1 MRMATGTSGVGGT
14 GGILEVEDLGVTFST
29 ETGDVP
35 AVRGVSLC
43 VRPGETLAL
52 VGESGSG
59 KSTVAL
65 AAMGLL
71 PGNARA
77 SGRAS
82 VDGTDVVGA
91 AETDLVGLRGRTVSM
106 VFQEP
111 ATALDP
117 LTRIGAQIAEVVRN
131 HRPVSARE
139 AAAEAVGLLRRVGIP
154 DPEKRASAYPF
165 QLSGGQR
172 QRVVIAMAIA
182 NSPSLL
188 IADEPTT
195 ALDVTVQAE
204 ILDLL
209 RGLAADSGT
218 GVLLVT
224 HNMGVVADFADRVAV
239 MLDGEIVET
248 GPVEEVLLRPT
259 HAYTQRLLA
268 AVPRL
273 TVAEVADANVPGP
286 PGGSANGGAAPSG
299 AAVGRGAVGGTA
311 GGDTAH
317 SGTAPDTVAVG
328 DTADGTAGGK
338 AAPAETAGGSA
349 APGTAAVSE
358 AAGGGAAPQPASA
371 EPGIGA
377 AREAAAA
384 GRGSEAEPPL
394 ADARGATAVG
404 DGAAGAKAVSSGA
417 MPRPAHAQPAVPQ
430 LTVPQPAARP
440 AVTRP
445 MAPASAHRTPETDA
459 DPDTPAGTPAHA
471 PVVELRGVSV
481 RFGRGVRAVQALRDV
496 SLTVRPGE
504 TLGLVG
510 ESGSGKSTAARVALG
525 LVAPSAGSVSLFGAD
540 LRRARGRARRALLS
554 GVGVVL
560 QDPVA
565 SLDARMSVAECVAEP
580 LRVHRRGMP
589 AAERRER
596 VAEVLER
603 VRLPR
608 ELAGRGPRELSGG
621 QRQRVSL
628 ARALVL
634 DPRLLV
640 ADEPTSALDV
650 SVQQTVLD
658 VIAELQDE
666 LGFACLFVSHDLAV
680 VQQFARRVVVM
691 RAGRVEEEGAT
702 ATTLTHP
709 ETDYTRRL
717 IAAVPVPDPVL
728 QRVRRTERQAAL
740 AAAGTEGGA

>member
-1 MRMATGTSGVGGT
+1 VT
-14 GGILEVEDLGVTFST
+14 ILTIEDLGVTFST

-35 AVRGVSLC
+35 AVRGVSLH

-77 SGRAS
+77 SGRVA
-82 VDGTDVVGA
+82 VDGTEIVGA
-91 AETDLVGLRGRTVSM
+91 SEASLARLRGHTASM

-111 ATALDP
+111 ASALDP
-117 LTRIGAQIAEVVRN
+117 LTRVGAQIAEVVRN
-131 HRPVSARE
+131 HRDVSRSEAARE
-139 AAAEAVGLLRRVGIP
+139 AVELLRRVGIP
-154 DPEKRASAYPF
+154 EPERRASAFPF

-182 NSPSLL
+182 NSPGLL

-209 RGLAADSGT
+209 RRLAADSGT

-239 MLDGEIVET
+239 MLRGEVVET
-248 GPVEEVLLRPT
+248 GPVEDVLLRPE
-259 HAYTQRLLA
+259 HEYTRGLLA

-273 TVAEVADANVPGP
+273 RFSGEDAP
-286 PGGSANGGAAPSG
+286 PA
-299 AAVGRGAVGGTA
+299 
-311 GGDTAH
+311 
-317 SGTAPDTVAVG
+317 
-328 DTADGTAGGK
+328 
-338 AAPAETAGGSA
+338 
-349 APGTAAVSE
+349 
-358 AAGGGAAPQPASA
+358 
-371 EPGIGA
+371 
-377 AREAAAA
+377 
-384 GRGSEAEPPL
+384 AEPP
-394 ADARGATAVG
+394 
-404 DGAAGAKAVSSGA
+404 
-417 MPRPAHAQPAVPQ
+417 
-430 LTVPQPAARP
+430 
-440 AVTRP
+440 
-445 MAPASAHRTPETDA
+445 
-459 DPDTPAGTPAHA
+459 
-471 PVVELRGVSV
+471 VVRLRDVSV
-481 RFGRGVRAVQALRDV
+481 RFGRVQALDGV
-496 SLTVRPGE
+496 FLDVRPGE
-504 TLGLVG
+504 TVGLVG

-525 LVAPSAGSVSLFGAD
+525 LVAPASGSVSLFGAD
-540 LRRARGRARRALLS
+540 LGRARGRKRRALLS

-580 LRVHRRGMP
+580 LRVHRRGMSG
-589 AAERRER
+589 AERRDR
-596 VAEVLER
+596 VAKVLEL

-634 DPRLLV
+634 EPRLLV

-650 SVQQTVLD
+650 SVQRTVLE
-658 VIAELQDE
+658 VIAELQRA

-680 VQQFARRVVVM
+680 VQEFAQRVVVM
-691 RAGRVEEEGAT
+691 RDGRVEEQGPT
-702 ATTLTHP
+702 MSTLLRP
-709 ETDYTRRL
+709 ETEYTRRL
-717 IAAVPVPDPVL
+717 IAAVPVPDPVV
-728 QRVRRTERQAAL
+728 QRERRAQRQTEVTA
-740 AAAGTEGGA
+740 

>member
-1 MRMATGTSGVGGT
+1 MSVLQ
-14 GGILEVEDLGVTFST
+14 IEDLGVTFST

-35 AVRGVSLC
+35 AVRDVSLH

-71 PGNARA
+71 PGNARV
-77 SGRAS
+77 SGRIS
-82 VDGTDVVGA
+82 VDGTPIVGA
-91 AETDLVGLRGRTVSM
+91 DDRELSGLRGRTVSM

-117 LTRIGAQIAEVVRN
+117 LTRVGAQIAEVVRN
-131 HRPVSARE
+131 HRQVSRAE
-139 AAAEAVGLLRRVGIP
+139 AARAAVDLLRRVGIP
-154 DPEKRASAYPF
+154 EPEHRASAFPF

-182 NSPSLL
+182 NSPGLL

-209 RGLAADSGT
+209 RALAADSGT

-239 MLDGEIVET
+239 MLEGEVVET
-248 GPVEEVLLRPT
+248 GTVEDVLLRPS
-259 HAYTQRLLA
+259 HEYTRRLLA

-273 TVAEVADANVPGP
+273 
-286 PGGSANGGAAPSG
+286 
-299 AAVGRGAVGGTA
+299 AVDEPRGAGTA
-311 GGDTAH
+311 GED
-317 SGTAPDTVAVG
+317 PQE
-328 DTADGTAGGK
+328 
-338 AAPAETAGGSA
+338 PEGS
-349 APGTAAVSE
+349 TS
-358 AAGGGAAPQPASA
+358 
-371 EPGIGA
+371 
-377 AREAAAA
+377 
-384 GRGSEAEPPL
+384 
-394 ADARGATAVG
+394 
-404 DGAAGAKAVSSGA
+404 
-417 MPRPAHAQPAVPQ
+417 
-430 LTVPQPAARP
+430 
-440 AVTRP
+440 
-445 MAPASAHRTPETDA
+445 
-459 DPDTPAGTPAHA
+459 
-471 PVVELRGVSV
+471 VVELRDVSV
-481 RFGRGVRAVQALRDV
+481 HFGRGRRTVRALQNV
-496 SLTVRPGE
+496 SLSVRPGE
-504 TLGLVG
+504 TVGLVG

-525 LVAPSAGSVSLFGAD
+525 LLRPDSGSVALFGND
-540 LRRARGRARRALLS
+540 LGRTRGRARRSLLS

-580 LRVHRRGMP
+580 LRVHRRRMT
-589 AAERRER
+589 AVQRRER
-596 VAEVLER
+596 VAEVLEL

-608 ELAGRGPRELSGG
+608 GLAGRGPRELSGG

-634 DPRLLV
+634 EPRLLV

-650 SVQQTVLD
+650 SVQRTVLE
-658 VIAELQDE
+658 VIAELQGE

-680 VQQFARRVVVM
+680 VQEFAQRVVVM
-691 RAGRVEEEGAT
+691 RAGSVEEEGPT
-702 ATTLTHP
+702 MTTLLRP
-709 ETDYTRRL
+709 ETEYTRRL

-728 QRVRRTERQAAL
+728 QRRRRVSLGLEASA
-740 AAAGTEGGA
+740 

>member
-1 MRMATGTSGVGGT
+1 MSV
-14 GGILEVEDLGVTFST
+14 LEIEDLGVTFST
-29 ETGDVP
+29 DTGDVP
-35 AVRGVSLC
+35 AVRDVSLY

-71 PGNARA
+71 PGNARV
-77 SGRAS
+77 SGRIS
-82 VDGTDVVGA
+82 VDGTPIVGA
-91 AETDLVGLRGRTVSM
+91 DNRELSGLRGRTVSM

-117 LTRIGAQIAEVVRN
+117 LTRVGAQIAEVVRN
-131 HRPVSARE
+131 HRQVSRAE
-139 AAAEAVGLLRRVGIP
+139 AARVAVDLLRRVGIP
-154 DPEKRASAYPF
+154 EPEHRASAFPF

-182 NSPSLL
+182 NSPGLL

-209 RGLAADSGT
+209 RALAADSGT

-239 MLDGEIVET
+239 MLEGEVVET
-248 GPVEEVLLRPT
+248 GTVEDVLLRPS
-259 HAYTQRLLA
+259 HEYTRRLLA

-273 TVAEVADANVPGP
+273 
-286 PGGSANGGAAPSG
+286 
-299 AAVGRGAVGGTA
+299 AVGEPQAAGTA
-311 GGDTAH
+311 GEDPEERD
-317 SGTAPDTVAVG
+317 S
-328 DTADGTAGGK
+328 
-338 AAPAETAGGSA
+338 SA
-349 APGTAAVSE
+349 S
-358 AAGGGAAPQPASA
+358 
-371 EPGIGA
+371 
-377 AREAAAA
+377 
-384 GRGSEAEPPL
+384 
-394 ADARGATAVG
+394 
-404 DGAAGAKAVSSGA
+404 
-417 MPRPAHAQPAVPQ
+417 
-430 LTVPQPAARP
+430 
-440 AVTRP
+440 
-445 MAPASAHRTPETDA
+445 
-459 DPDTPAGTPAHA
+459 
-471 PVVELRGVSV
+471 VVELRDVSV
-481 RFGRGVRAVQALRDV
+481 HFGRGRRTVRALQNV

-504 TLGLVG
+504 TVGLVG

-525 LVAPSAGSVSLFGAD
+525 LLHPDAGSVALFGND
-540 LRRARGRARRALLS
+540 LARTRGRARRSLLS

-580 LRVHRRGMP
+580 LRVHRRGMT
-589 AAERRER
+589 AAQRRAR
-596 VAEVLER
+596 VAEVLEL
-603 VRLPR
+603 VRLPG

-634 DPRLLV
+634 EPRLLV

-650 SVQQTVLD
+650 SVQRTVLE
-658 VIAELQDE
+658 VIAELQGE

-680 VQQFARRVVVM
+680 VQEFAQRVVVM
-691 RAGRVEEEGAT
+691 RAGSVEEEGPT
-702 ATTLTHP
+702 MTTLLRP
-709 ETDYTRRL
+709 ETEYTRRL

-728 QRVRRTERQAAL
+728 QRRRRASLGLEATA
-740 AAAGTEGGA
+740 

>member
-1 MRMATGTSGVGGT
+1 MSV
-14 GGILEVEDLGVTFST
+14 LEIEDLGVTFST

-35 AVRGVSLC
+35 AVRDVSLH

-71 PGNARA
+71 PGNARV
-77 SGRAS
+77 SGRIS
-82 VDGTDVVGA
+82 VDGTPIVGA
-91 AETDLVGLRGRTVSM
+91 DDRELSGLRGRTVSM

-117 LTRIGAQIAEVVRN
+117 LTRVGAQIAEVVRN
-131 HRPVSARE
+131 HRQVSRAE
-139 AAAEAVGLLRRVGIP
+139 AARAAVDLLRRVGIP
-154 DPEKRASAYPF
+154 EPEHRASAFPF

-182 NSPSLL
+182 NSPGLL

-209 RGLAADSGT
+209 RALAADSGT

-239 MLDGEIVET
+239 MLEGEVVET
-248 GPVEEVLLRPT
+248 GTVEDVLLRPS
-259 HAYTQRLLA
+259 HEYTRRLLA

-273 TVAEVADANVPGP
+273 
-286 PGGSANGGAAPSG
+286 
-299 AAVGRGAVGGTA
+299 AVDEPRGAGTA
-311 GGDTAH
+311 GED
-317 SGTAPDTVAVG
+317 
-328 DTADGTAGGK
+328 
-338 AAPAETAGGSA
+338 
-349 APGTAAVSE
+349 
-358 AAGGGAAPQPASA
+358 PQ
-371 EPGIGA
+371 EP
-377 AREAAAA
+377 E
-384 GRGSEAEPPL
+384 
-394 ADARGATAVG
+394 
-404 DGAAGAKAVSSGA
+404 SSK
-417 MPRPAHAQPAVPQ
+417 
-430 LTVPQPAARP
+430 
-440 AVTRP
+440 
-445 MAPASAHRTPETDA
+445 S
-459 DPDTPAGTPAHA
+459 
-471 PVVELRGVSV
+471 VVELRDVSV
-481 RFGRGVRAVQALRDV
+481 HFGRGRRTVRALQNV
-496 SLTVRPGE
+496 SLSVRPGE
-504 TLGLVG
+504 TVGLVG

-525 LVAPSAGSVSLFGAD
+525 LLRPDSGSVALFGND
-540 LRRARGRARRALLS
+540 LGRTRGRARRSLLS

-580 LRVHRRGMP
+580 LRVHRRGMT
-589 AAERRER
+589 AVQRRER
-596 VAEVLER
+596 VAEVLEL

-608 ELAGRGPRELSGG
+608 GLAGRGPRELSGG

-634 DPRLLV
+634 EPRLLV

-650 SVQQTVLD
+650 SVQRTVLE
-658 VIAELQDE
+658 VIAELQGE

-680 VQQFARRVVVM
+680 VQEFAQRVVVM
-691 RAGRVEEEGAT
+691 RAGSVEEEGPT
-702 ATTLTHP
+702 MTTLLRP
-709 ETDYTRRL
+709 ETEYTRRL

-728 QRVRRTERQAAL
+728 QRRRRVSLGLEASA
-740 AAAGTEGGA
+740 

>member
-1 MRMATGTSGVGGT
+1 MTRNPTTDR
-14 GGILEVEDLGVTFST
+14 ILDVDGLGVTFTTDS
-29 ETGDVP
+29 GDVP
-35 AVRGVSLC
+35 AVRDVSLH

-77 SGRAS
+77 RGRIS
-82 VDGTDVVGA
+82 VGGTEVVGA
-91 AETDLVGLRGRTVSM
+91 PEERLARLRGRTASM

-117 LTRIGAQIAEVVRN
+117 LTRIGRQIAEVVRN

-139 AAAEAVGLLRRVGIP
+139 AAAEAVELLRRVGIP
-154 DPEKRASAYPF
+154 EPERRAAAFPF

-182 NSPSLL
+182 NSPDLL
-188 IADEPTT
+188 VADEPTT

-209 RGLAADSGT
+209 RELAADSGT

-239 MLDGEIVET
+239 MLRGEIVET

-259 HAYTQRLLA
+259 HAYTRQLLA

-273 TVAEVADANVPGP
+273 
-286 PGGSANGGAAPSG
+286 
-299 AAVGRGAVGGTA
+299 
-311 GGDTAH
+311 
-317 SGTAPDTVAVG
+317 
-328 DTADGTAGGK
+328 
-338 AAPAETAGGSA
+338 
-349 APGTAAVSE
+349 
-358 AAGGGAAPQPASA
+358 
-371 EPGIGA
+371 
-377 AREAAAA
+377 
-384 GRGSEAEPPL
+384 
-394 ADARGATAVG
+394 
-404 DGAAGAKAVSSGA
+404 
-417 MPRPAHAQPAVPQ
+417 
-430 LTVPQPAARP
+430 
-440 AVTRP
+440 AVTGTP
-445 MAPASAHRTPETDA
+445 STPEA
-459 DPDTPAGTPAHA
+459 PPAPPESQQ
-471 PVVELRGVSV
+471 PVVR
-481 RFGRGVRAVQALRDV
+481 LRDV
-496 SLTVRPGE
+496 SVQFGRRGNAVRALDGVSLSVHAGE
-504 TLGLVG
+504 TVGLVG

-525 LVAPSAGSVSLFGAD
+525 LVRPDGGTVSLFGAD
-540 LRRARGRARRALLS
+540 LRTTRGRARRRLLS

-565 SLDARMSVAECVAEP
+565 SLDARMSVAQCVAEP
-580 LRVHRRGMP
+580 LLVHRRGMP

-596 VAEVLER
+596 VAEALER
-603 VRLPR
+603 VGLAR
-608 ELAGRGPRELSGG
+608 ELAARGPRELSGG

-634 DPRLLV
+634 EPRLLV

-650 SVQQTVLD
+650 RVQQTVLD
-658 VIAELQDE
+658 VIGELQRE

-680 VQQFARRVVVM
+680 VQQFAQRVVVL
-691 RAGRVEEEGAT
+691 RAGRVVEQGPT
-702 ATTLTHP
+702 GRTLLEP
-709 ETDYTRRL
+709 ASEYTRRL
-717 IAAVPVPDPVL
+717 IAAVPVPDPVV
-728 QRVRRTERQAAL
+728 QRRRRADRLASTAVAAKGVV
-740 AAAGTEGGA
+740 A